1 MIIDFINYYIQ
12 SKIKVK
18 ISKFVKILDKV
29 YHHLFI
35 GVEVL
40 QLYPRSFVQG

>member
-1 MIIDFINYYIQ
+1 MINKINYIQ
-12 SKIKVK
+12 LKIKVK

-29 YHHLFI
+29 YHCSTI